1 MSIYRVFLGA
11 PSTADI
17 RNDPGSYSWRTV
29 SSSSSHP
36 GSRSLLATKST
47 RLNVLE
53 DDSLRD
59 TDPASASVSV
69 IFPFALATLEA
80 ASIRISSLYKD
91 VIFREAELDSYEEPE
106 EGQSEKGLQL
116 GSEPQEPRSST
127 ENEMREVEVS
137 VFRGVGEQFTE
148 NLSQRSLSCVL

>member
-17 RNDPGSYSWRTV
+17 QNDPGSYSWRTV

-47 RLNVLE
+47 RLNMLE

-59 TDPASASVSV
+59 TESASASVSV

-91 VIFREAELDSYEEPE
+91 VVFREAELDGYEEPE
-106 EGQSEKGLQL
+106 EGQSEEGLQL
-116 GSEPQEPRSST
+116 GSEPQEPST